1 MAVSTT
7 PLTPLQQQFQDIV
20 KPKLEE
26 ITIDN
31 EPLDTLTS
39 DRLQEVL
46 LERDIDDIL
55 CLKDSYSEDLNL
67 EDKAN
72 QVHNILQDII
82 DSNTPPSAV
91 DELIKQ
97 LIEKSVIFK
106 LKSEKRK
113 ELTADFQRSFNGLTT
128 KEEIKSTREEIQK
141 TSSFQ
146 EVEQQSKQAG
156 SNRYQA
162 KKKQRN
168 TNKIT
173 KAEQAL
179 QSASK
184 ILEDSKSDVKLTDL
198 DKVVELG
205 TSLLNYINEMKT
217 KAEQSRIAAE
227 AEQRRAEQENT
238 QQQSVMA

>member
-7 PLTPLQQQFQDIV
+7 PLTELQQQFQDIV
-20 KPKLEE
+20 KPILEK
-26 ITIDN
+26 ITIAD
-31 EPLDTLTS
+31 EPLDTIS
-39 DRLQEVL
+39 PYRLQEVL

-55 CLKDSYSEDLNL
+55 CLKDSYSENLNL

-72 QVHNILQDII
+72 QVHNILQDIL
-82 DSNTPPSAV
+82 DTNTQPSTV

-97 LIEKSVIFK
+97 LIEKSVIFE
-106 LKSEKRK
+106 LKSKKRK
-113 ELTADFQRSFNGLTT
+113 ELTLEFQKSFNGLVL
-128 KEEIKSTREEIQK
+128 KEEIKNTRESIKK
-141 TSSFQ
+141 TKKYE
-146 EVEQQSKQAG
+146 EVEQESKKAG

-198 DKVVELG
+198 DKVIELG
-205 TSLLNYINEMKT
+205 TSLLNYINEIKT
-217 KAEQSRIAAE
+217 KAEHDRLAAE
-227 AEQRRAEQENT
+227 AKERKEQDEKQTLRACE
-238 QQQSVMA
+238 